1 MSQCEAL
8 SIIICSHQPKPCPP
22 QLYELP
28 NKLRSL
34 TTRTVLYYSIPLFLY
49 WHAASVSAF
58 NFLRKT
64 LWKWKLLQHV
74 LSSFELVVKQVHR
87 GHGSK
92 YPRMEGCVFDFRI
105 GSDTTDFSLIIKKS
119 SLEGG
124 HKFTCLT
131 TLQYFMFKSE
141 KSRWLGQCFPNCGP
155 GTSNGPYGV
164 SWRSPGGTLKPSCYI
179 TPPNT
184 STITEK
190 WPVFG
195 KFSLLLL
202 LYSRIQT

>member
-105 GSDTTDFSLIIKKS
+105 GSDTTDFSLIIKKKQFRRGAQVYLPNNLTVFYVQVREKQVIRS
-119 SLEGG
+119 MFPKLWPRDFQWSLWSFLEV
-124 HKFTCLT
+124 
-131 TLQYFMFKSE
+131 
-141 KSRWLGQCFPNCGP
+141 P
-155 GTSNGPYGV
+155 
-164 SWRSPGGTLKPSCYI
+164 WR
-179 TPPNT
+179 NT
-184 STITEK
+184 
-190 WPVFG
+190 
-195 KFSLLLL
+195 
-202 LYSRIQT
+202 